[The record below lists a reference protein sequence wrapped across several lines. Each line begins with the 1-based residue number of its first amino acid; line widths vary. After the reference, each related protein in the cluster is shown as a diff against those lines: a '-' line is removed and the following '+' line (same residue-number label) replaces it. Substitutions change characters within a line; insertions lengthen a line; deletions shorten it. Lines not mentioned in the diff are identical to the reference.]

1 MDWRTAVTEADL
13 EALRTSLSSAQEQGW
28 EEVLSRD
35 APGIRYTAWRRP
47 APCGGGLSEWKATT
61 VFTDIAAS
69 DLAAF
74 HLDATARQEWDA
86 GVERYEQLDVAPPP
100 QQTQHK
106 AVVDDAALSLQFWR
120 MAFPAPFASR
130 DYVCARRVWRAPSSG
145 DSNDRD
151 AVFVVSKVPA
161 GSLPGTLED
170 ALPMGRTHRVQTYF
184 SGARVRPLPSG
195 GSELTTL
202 YYEDSGISPAMVEWA
217 VRRSLWS
224 FVEKQAQALH
234 QYTTHSSGHGAGPST
249 DTGAQPARLRLT
261 RTSSGRRGIRSAVR
275 RIGGV
280 VLTYASA
287 IGRSVVAAALAAE
300 NPDVRAARRQQRA
313 QAAQARR
320 ALRAK
325 TGVFDPV
332 ASIVGNMRGRIR
344 VGESIKRRAT
354 AALHAGSAHIVT
366 ERARRQLR
374 DEQELQAQPR
384 AHAHTDPAAA
394 LRGKLLMIAAAVAF
408 KVLQRPNSAAGVRET
423 LNLRRR

>member
-1 MDWRTAVTEADL
+1 M
-13 EALRTSLSSAQEQGW
+13 
-28 EEVLSRD
+28 
-35 APGIRYTAWRRP
+35 
-47 APCGGGLSEWKATT
+47 
-61 VFTDIAAS
+61 
-69 DLAAF
+69 
-74 HLDATARQEWDA
+74 
-86 GVERYEQLDVAPPP
+86 
-100 QQTQHK
+100 
-106 AVVDDAALSLQFWR
+106 
-120 MAFPAPFASR
+120 
-130 DYVCARRVWRAPSSG
+130 
-145 DSNDRD
+145 
-151 AVFVVSKVPA
+151 
-161 GSLPGTLED
+161 
-170 ALPMGRTHRVQTYF
+170 
-184 SGARVRPLPSG
+184 
-195 GSELTTL
+195 TL
-202 YYEDSGISPAMVEWA
+202 YYEDSGISPGMVEWA

-374 DEQELQAQPR
+374 DEQEQAHPR
-384 AHAHTDPAAA
+384 AHARTDPAAA
-394 LRGKLLMIAAAVAF
+394 LRGKMLMIAAAVAF
-408 KVLQRPNSAAGVRET
+408 KVLQRPNSAAGIRET
-423 LNLRRR
+423 VNLRRR